1 MAPSRTRNSVKS
13 HLECRNSYVISWQ
26 IACINFRLQL
36 HTLALIYPK
45 WLKRETAALNKSN
58 RVRESTSITNTRP
71 DSQQQRHPF
80 SHPARQKFE
89 SSICLET
96 DGRAVGGNFGSA
108 PIHLVLVRVLA
119 MSSSN
124 RGEEG
129 VGASRESDRFHTSK
143 NLRVFNGGWG
153 TRSTCTLNSLD
164 DAGLV
169 LKTDHNHTC
178 ICYYYK

>member
-1 MAPSRTRNSVKS
+1 MKLMAPSRTRNSVKS

-36 HTLALIYPK
+36 HTLALILPK
-45 WLKRETAALNKSN
+45 WLKRETAALNKSK

-71 DSQQQRHPF
+71 DSQQHRHPF

-108 PIHLVLVRVLA
+108 PIHLVLVPVLA
-119 MSSSN
+119 MSSSS

-129 VGASRESDRFHTSK
+129 VGASWEKRSISHIKKTCVCLMGDEEHATPP
-143 NLRVFNGGWG
+143 
-153 TRSTCTLNSLD
+153 RSTALMML
-164 DAGLV
+164 GLF
-169 LKTDHNHTC
+169 
-178 ICYYYK
+178 